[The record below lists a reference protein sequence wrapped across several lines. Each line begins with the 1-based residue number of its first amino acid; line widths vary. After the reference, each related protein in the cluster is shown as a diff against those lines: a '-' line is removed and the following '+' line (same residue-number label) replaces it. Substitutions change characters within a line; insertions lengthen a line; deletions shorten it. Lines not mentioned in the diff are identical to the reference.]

1 VSNDAIALPAAAGQV
16 DAAALA
22 GRSVLVVGAS
32 GAYGTAIARACAR
45 AGATVVLAGRRV
57 PALERLYDELTAT
70 GGQAAL
76 YPINLE
82 GAQPDDFDTLGATL
96 LQEFGGI
103 DGIVFAAGR
112 LHGLAALEHHDGQ
125 EWLRTWHLHLNVPFL
140 LLRGCLAALRAKQGA
155 LLLCMDDPARTDQ
168 ALWGAYGV
176 AQGGLRSFLQM
187 AGEETARLGP
197 RVYGLLLPPSRSQ
210 LNQRAFPA
218 LAPEEFTDPATIAP
232 AAVWALASDA
242 ASGSLFDARALAD

>member
-1 VSNDAIALPAAAGQV
+1 MPQGTIVLPPSACRI
-16 DAAALA
+16 DAAALT
-22 GRSVLVVGAS
+22 GRTLLIVGAS
-32 GAYGTAIARACAR
+32 GAYGTAIARACGR
-45 AGATVVLAGRRV
+45 AGAVVVLAGRRV
-57 PALERLYDELTAT
+57 PALERLYDELQTD

-82 GAQPDDFDTLGATL
+82 GAQPDDFDTLGETL
-96 LQEFGGI
+96 LREFGGV

-140 LLRGCLAALRAKQGA
+140 LLRGCIAALRARQGA
-155 LLLCMDDPARTDQ
+155 LLLCLDDPARTDQ

-176 AQGGLRSFLQM
+176 AQGGLRSFLQI
-187 AGEETARLGP
+187 AGDETQRLGP
-197 RVYGLLLPPSRSQ
+197 RVYGLLLPPSRSP

-218 LAPEEFTDPATIAP
+218 CSPEEFSDPAQIAP
-232 AAVWALASDA
+232 TAVQALLSDA
-242 ASGSLFDARALAD
+242 PSGSLFDARAWAQ